1 MMMTK
6 QNNSLKHGSLRK
18 VISVGFLLTFCLVGV
33 ACSKQVATTNNNAV
47 VPENL
52 KVQKEEKGNL
62 TKEEY
67 QALREALV
75 KNGLYI
81 NKDDTI
87 GGVFNLS
94 DGSTMRVYRLD
105 GDGNL
110 FGVVKVGDNK
120 EKIAKFDYASVLT
133 FIERK
138 ESVSVK

>member
-1 MMMTK
+1 MMMIK
-6 QNNSLKHGSLRK
+6 QNNSLNRGLLRK
-18 VISVGFLLTFCLVGV
+18 AISIGFLLTFCVVGV
-33 ACSKQVATTNNNAV
+33 ACSKQVATVDNNAV
-47 VPENL
+47 VPESL
-52 KVQKEEKGNL
+52 KAQKEEKGSL

-110 FGVVKVGDNK
+110 WGVVKVGDNV
-120 EKIAKFDYASVLT
+120 EKVAMFDYASVLT

>member
-1 MMMTK
+1 MTK
-6 QNNSLKHGSLRK
+6 TKLNNYSKHGLLRK
-18 VISVGFLLTFCLVGV
+18 AISIGFLLTFCVVGV
-33 ACSKQVATTNNNAV
+33 ACSKQVASVDNNAE
-47 VPENL
+47 VPESL

-110 FGVVKVGDNK
+110 WGVVKVGENQ
-120 EKIAKFDYASVLT
+120 EKIAVFDYVSVLT
-133 FIERK
+133 YIERK
-138 ESVSVK
+138 DSAKVE

>member
-1 MMMTK
+1 MIK
-6 QNNSLKHGSLRK
+6 QNNSLNRGLLRK
-18 VISVGFLLTFCLVGV
+18 AISIGFLLTFCVVGV
-33 ACSKQVATTNNNAV
+33 ACSKQVATVDNNAV
-47 VPENL
+47 VPESL
-52 KVQKEEKGNL
+52 KAQKEEKGNL

-67 QALREALV
+67 QSLREALV

-110 FGVVKVGDNK
+110 WGVVKVGDNV
-120 EKIAKFDYASVLT
+120 EKVAMFDYASVLT

>member
-1 MMMTK
+1 MMIK
-6 QNNSLKHGSLRK
+6 QNNFLKRGLLRK
-18 VISVGFLLTFCLVGV
+18 AISIGFLLTFCVIGV
-33 ACSKQVATTNNNAV
+33 ACSKQSSTVDNNAV
-47 VPENL
+47 VPESL
-52 KVQKEEKGNL
+52 KAQKEETGNL

-110 FGVVKVGDNK
+110 WGVVKVGENQ
-120 EKIAKFDYASVLT
+120 EKIAVFDYASVLT

>member
-1 MMMTK
+1 MMITK
-6 QNNSLKHGSLRK
+6 QNNFLKHGLLRK
-18 VISVGFLLTFCLVGV
+18 AISIGFLLTFCVVGV
-33 ACSKQVATTNNNAV
+33 ACSKQVASVDNNAE
-47 VPENL
+47 VPESL

-67 QALREALV
+67 QSLREALV

-94 DGSTMRVYRLD
+94 DGTTMRIYRLD

-110 FGVVKVGDNK
+110 WGVVKVGENQ
-120 EKIAKFDYASVLT
+120 EKIAVFDYISVLT
-133 FIERK
+133 YIERK
-138 ESVSVK
+138 DSVSVE

>member
-1 MMMTK
+1 MMIK
-6 QNNSLKHGSLRK
+6 QNNSLKHGLLRK
-18 VISVGFLLTFCLVGV
+18 AISIGFLLTFCVIGV
-33 ACSKQVATTNNNAV
+33 ACSKQSSTVDNNAV
-47 VPENL
+47 VPESL
-52 KVQKEEKGNL
+52 KAQKEETGNL

-110 FGVVKVGDNK
+110 WGVVKVGENQ
-120 EKIAKFDYASVLT
+120 EKIAVFDYASVLT

>member
-1 MMMTK
+1 MMMIK
-6 QNNSLKHGSLRK
+6 QNNSLKHGLLRK
-18 VISVGFLLTFCLVGV
+18 AISIGFLLTFCVVGV
-33 ACSKQVATTNNNAV
+33 ACSKQSSTVDNNAV
-47 VPENL
+47 VPESL
-52 KVQKEEKGNL
+52 KAQKEETGNL

-67 QALREALV
+67 QTLREALV

-110 FGVVKVGDNK
+110 WGVVKVGENQ
-120 EKIAKFDYASVLT
+120 EKIAVFDYASVLT

>member
-1 MMMTK
+1 MMMIK
-6 QNNSLKHGSLRK
+6 QNNSLKHGLLRK
-18 VISVGFLLTFCLVGV
+18 AISIGFLLTFCVVGV
-33 ACSKQVATTNNNAV
+33 ACSKQSSTVDSNAV
-47 VPENL
+47 VPESL
-52 KVQKEEKGNL
+52 KAQKEETGNL

-110 FGVVKVGDNK
+110 WGVVKVGDNV
-120 EKIAKFDYASVLT
+120 EKVAMFDYASVLT

>member
-1 MMMTK
+1 MMIK
-6 QNNSLKHGSLRK
+6 QNNSLNRGLLRK
-18 VISVGFLLTFCLVGV
+18 AISIGFLLTFCVVGV
-33 ACSKQVATTNNNAV
+33 ACSKQSSTVDNNAV
-47 VPENL
+47 VPESL
-52 KVQKEEKGNL
+52 KAQKEEKGNL

-67 QALREALV
+67 KALRKALV
-75 KNGLYI
+75 NNGLYI

-110 FGVVKVGDNK
+110 WGVVKVGENQ
-120 EKIAKFDYASVLT
+120 EKIAVFDYASVLT

>member
-1 MMMTK
+1 MMMIK
-6 QNNSLKHGSLRK
+6 QNNSLKRGLLRK
-18 VISVGFLLTFCLVGV
+18 AISIGFLLTFCVVGV
-33 ACSKQVATTNNNAV
+33 ACSKQSSTVDNNAV
-47 VPENL
+47 VPESL
-52 KVQKEEKGNL
+52 KAQKEETGNL

-67 QALREALV
+67 QTLREALV

-110 FGVVKVGDNK
+110 WGVVKVGENQ
-120 EKIAKFDYASVLT
+120 EKIAVFDYVSVLT
-133 FIERK
+133 YIERK
-138 ESVSVK
+138 DSVSVE

>member
-1 MMMTK
+1 MMTTK
-6 QNNSLKHGSLRK
+6 QNNSLKHGLLRK
-18 VISVGFLLTFCLVGV
+18 AISIGFLLTFCVVGV
-33 ACSKQVATTNNNAV
+33 ACSKQVASVDNNAE
-47 VPENL
+47 VPESL

-110 FGVVKVGDNK
+110 WGVVKVGDNV
-120 EKIAKFDYASVLT
+120 EKVAMFDYASVLT

>member
-1 MMMTK
+1 MMITK
-6 QNNSLKHGSLRK
+6 QNNSLKHGLLRK
-18 VISVGFLLTFCLVGV
+18 VISIGFLLTFCLVGV
-33 ACSKQVATTNNNAV
+33 ACSKQASTVDNNV
-47 VPENL
+47 EVPESL

-110 FGVVKVGDNK
+110 WGVVNVGENQ
-120 EKIAKFDYASVLT
+120 EKIAVFDYVSVLT
-133 FIERK
+133 YIERK
-138 ESVSVK
+138 DSAKVE

>member
-1 MMMTK
+1 MMMIK
-6 QNNSLKHGSLRK
+6 QNNSLNRGLLRK
-18 VISVGFLLTFCLVGV
+18 AISIGFLLTFCVVGV
-33 ACSKQVATTNNNAV
+33 ACSKQVATVDNNAV
-47 VPENL
+47 VPESL
-52 KVQKEEKGNL
+52 KAQKEEKGNL

-110 FGVVKVGDNK
+110 WGVVKVGDNV
-120 EKIAKFDYASVLT
+120 EKVAMFDYASVLT

>member
-1 MMMTK
+1 MMMIK
-6 QNNSLKHGSLRK
+6 QNNSLNRGLLRK
-18 VISVGFLLTFCLVGV
+18 AISIGFLLTFCVIGV
-33 ACSKQVATTNNNAV
+33 ACSKQSSTVDNNAV
-47 VPENL
+47 VPESL
-52 KVQKEEKGNL
+52 KAQKEEQGNL

-67 QALREALV
+67 QALRKALV
-75 KNGLYI
+75 NNGLYI

-110 FGVVKVGDNK
+110 WGVVKVGENQ
-120 EKIAKFDYASVLT
+120 EKIAVFDYASVLT

>member
-1 MMMTK
+1 MMIK
-6 QNNSLKHGSLRK
+6 QNNSLKRGLLRK
-18 VISVGFLLTFCLVGV
+18 AISIGFLLTFCVVGV
-33 ACSKQVATTNNNAV
+33 ACSKQVATVDNSAV
-47 VPENL
+47 VPESL
-52 KVQKEEKGNL
+52 KAQKEEKGNL

-110 FGVVKVGDNK
+110 WGVVKVGDNV
-120 EKIAKFDYASVLT
+120 EKIAMFDYASVLT

>member
-1 MMMTK
+1 MMMIK
-6 QNNSLKHGSLRK
+6 QNNSLNRGLLRK
-18 VISVGFLLTFCLVGV
+18 AISIGFLLTFCVVGV
-33 ACSKQVATTNNNAV
+33 ACSKQVATVDNNAV
-47 VPENL
+47 VPESL
-52 KVQKEEKGNL
+52 KAQKEEKGNL

-75 KNGLYI
+75 QNGLYI

-110 FGVVKVGDNK
+110 WGVVKVGDNV
-120 EKIAKFDYASVLT
+120 EKVAMFDYASVLT

>member
-1 MMMTK
+1 MMMIK
-6 QNNSLKHGSLRK
+6 QNNSLKRGLLRK
-18 VISVGFLLTFCLVGV
+18 AISIGFLLTFCVVGV
-33 ACSKQVATTNNNAV
+33 ACSKQSSTVDNNAV
-47 VPENL
+47 VPESL
-52 KVQKEEKGNL
+52 KAQKEEKGNL

-67 QALREALV
+67 KSLRKALV
-75 KNGLYI
+75 NNGLYI

-110 FGVVKVGDNK
+110 WGVVKVGENQ
-120 EKIAKFDYASVLT
+120 EKIAVFDYASVLT

>member
-1 MMMTK
+1 MMMIK
-6 QNNSLKHGSLRK
+6 QNNSLNRGLLRK
-18 VISVGFLLTFCLVGV
+18 AISIGFLLTFCVVGV
-33 ACSKQVATTNNNAV
+33 ACSKQVATVDNNAV
-47 VPENL
+47 VPESL
-52 KVQKEEKGNL
+52 KAQKEEKGNL

-110 FGVVKVGDNK
+110 WGVVKVGENQ
-120 EKIAKFDYASVLT
+120 EKIAGFDYASVLT

>member
-1 MMMTK
+1 MMMIK
-6 QNNSLKHGSLRK
+6 QNNSLKHGLLRK
-18 VISVGFLLTFCLVGV
+18 AISIGFLLTFCVIGV
-33 ACSKQVATTNNNAV
+33 ACSKQSSTVDNNAV
-47 VPENL
+47 VPESL
-52 KVQKEEKGNL
+52 KAQKEETGNL

-110 FGVVKVGDNK
+110 WGVVKVGENQ
-120 EKIAKFDYASVLT
+120 EKIAVFDYASVLT

>member
-1 MMMTK
+1 MMMIK
-6 QNNSLKHGSLRK
+6 QNNSLNRGLLRK
-18 VISVGFLLTFCLVGV
+18 AISIGFLLTFCVVGV
-33 ACSKQVATTNNNAV
+33 ACSKQVATVDNNAV
-47 VPENL
+47 VPESL
-52 KVQKEEKGNL
+52 KSQKEEKGNL

-110 FGVVKVGDNK
+110 WGVVKVGDNV
-120 EKIAKFDYASVLT
+120 EKVAMFDYASVLT

>member
-1 MMMTK
+1 MMMIK
-6 QNNSLKHGSLRK
+6 QNNSLNRGLLRK
-18 VISVGFLLTFCLVGV
+18 AISIGFLLTFCVVGV
-33 ACSKQVATTNNNAV
+33 ACSKQVATVDNNAV
-47 VPENL
+47 VPDSL
-52 KVQKEEKGNL
+52 KAQKEETGNL

-110 FGVVKVGDNK
+110 WGVVKVGDNV
-120 EKIAKFDYASVLT
+120 EKVAMFDYASVLT

>member
-1 MMMTK
+1 MMMIK
-6 QNNSLKHGSLRK
+6 QNNSLNRGLLRK
-18 VISVGFLLTFCLVGV
+18 AISIGFLLTFCVVGV
-33 ACSKQVATTNNNAV
+33 ACSKQVATVDNNAV

-52 KVQKEEKGNL
+52 KAQKEEKGNL

-110 FGVVKVGDNK
+110 WGVVKVGDNV
-120 EKIAKFDYASVLT
+120 EKVAMFDYASVLT

>member
-33 ACSKQVATTNNNAV
+33 ACSKQVATTDNNAV

-52 KVQKEEKGNL
+52 KAQKEEKGNL

-67 QALREALV
+67 HALREALV

>member
-1 MMMTK
+1 MMMIK
-6 QNNSLKHGSLRK
+6 QNNSLKHGLLRK
-18 VISVGFLLTFCLVGV
+18 AISIGFLLTFCVIGV
-33 ACSKQVATTNNNAV
+33 ACSKQSSTVDNNAV
-47 VPENL
+47 VPESL
-52 KVQKEEKGNL
+52 KAQKEEQGNL

-67 QALREALV
+67 QTLREALV

-110 FGVVKVGDNK
+110 WGVVKVGENQ
-120 EKIAKFDYASVLT
+120 EKIAVFDYASVLT

>member
-1 MMMTK
+1 MMMIK
-6 QNNSLKHGSLRK
+6 QNNSLKRGLLRK
-18 VISVGFLLTFCLVGV
+18 AISIGFLLTFCVIGV
-33 ACSKQVATTNNNAV
+33 ACSKQSSTVDNNAV
-47 VPENL
+47 VPESL
-52 KVQKEEKGNL
+52 KAQKEEKGNL

-67 QALREALV
+67 KALRKALV

-110 FGVVKVGDNK
+110 WGVVKVGDNV
-120 EKIAKFDYASVLT
+120 EKVAMFDYASVLT

>member
-1 MMMTK
+1 MMMIK
-6 QNNSLKHGSLRK
+6 QNNSLKHGLLRK
-18 VISVGFLLTFCLVGV
+18 AISIGFLLTFCVVGV
-33 ACSKQVATTNNNAV
+33 ACSKQSSTLDNNAV
-47 VPENL
+47 VPESL
-52 KVQKEEKGNL
+52 KAQKEETGNL

-110 FGVVKVGDNK
+110 WGVVKVGENQ
-120 EKIAKFDYASVLT
+120 EKIAVFDYASVLT

>member
-1 MMMTK
+1 MMMIK
-6 QNNSLKHGSLRK
+6 QNNSLKRGLLRK
-18 VISVGFLLTFCLVGV
+18 AISIGFLLTFCVVGV
-33 ACSKQVATTNNNAV
+33 ACSKQVATVDNSAV
-47 VPENL
+47 VPESL
-52 KVQKEEKGNL
+52 KAQKEEKGNL

-94 DGSTMRVYRLD
+94 DGSTMRVYHLD

-110 FGVVKVGDNK
+110 WGVVKVGDNV
-120 EKIAKFDYASVLT
+120 EKIAMFDYASVLT

>member
-1 MMMTK
+1 MMTTK
-6 QNNSLKHGSLRK
+6 QNNSLKHGLLRK
-18 VISVGFLLTFCLVGV
+18 AISIGFLLTFCVVGV
-33 ACSKQVATTNNNAV
+33 ACSKQVATVNNNV
-47 VPENL
+47 EVPESL

-110 FGVVKVGDNK
+110 WGVVKVGENQ
-120 EKIAKFDYASVLT
+120 EKIAVFDYISVLT
-133 FIERK
+133 YIERK
-138 ESVSVK
+138 DSAKVE

>member
-1 MMMTK
+1 MMMIK
-6 QNNSLKHGSLRK
+6 QNNSLKHGLLRK
-18 VISVGFLLTFCLVGV
+18 AISIGFLLTFCVIGV
-33 ACSKQVATTNNNAV
+33 ACSKQSSTVDNNAV
-47 VPENL
+47 VPESL
-52 KVQKEEKGNL
+52 KAQKEETGNL

-110 FGVVKVGDNK
+110 WGVVKVGDNV
-120 EKIAKFDYASVLT
+120 EKVAMFDYASVLT

>member
-1 MMMTK
+1 MMIK
-6 QNNSLKHGSLRK
+6 QNNSLKRGLLRK
-18 VISVGFLLTFCLVGV
+18 AISIGFLLTFCVVGV
-33 ACSKQVATTNNNAV
+33 ACSKQVATVDNSAV
-47 VPENL
+47 VPESL
-52 KVQKEEKGNL
+52 KAQKEEKGNL

-94 DGSTMRVYRLD
+94 DGSTMRVYHLD

-110 FGVVKVGDNK
+110 WGVVKVGDNV
-120 EKIAKFDYASVLT
+120 EKIAMFDYASVLT

>member
-1 MMMTK
+1 MMMIK
-6 QNNSLKHGSLRK
+6 QNNSLNRGLLRK
-18 VISVGFLLTFCLVGV
+18 AISISFLLVFCLVGV
-33 ACSKQVATTNNNAV
+33 ACSKQVATVDNNAV
-47 VPENL
+47 VPESL
-52 KVQKEEKGNL
+52 KAQKEETGNL

-67 QALREALV
+67 KALREALV

-110 FGVVKVGDNK
+110 WGVVKVGENQ
-120 EKIAKFDYASVLT
+120 EKIAVFDYASVLT

>member
-1 MMMTK
+1 MMMIK
-6 QNNSLKHGSLRK
+6 QNNSLKRGLLRK
-18 VISVGFLLTFCLVGV
+18 AISIGFLLTFCVVGV
-33 ACSKQVATTNNNAV
+33 ACSKQSSTVDNNAV
-47 VPENL
+47 VPESL
-52 KVQKEEKGNL
+52 KAQKEETGNL

-67 QALREALV
+67 QTLREALV

-110 FGVVKVGDNK
+110 WGVVKVGDNV
-120 EKIAKFDYASVLT
+120 EKVAMFDYASVLT

>member
-1 MMMTK
+1 MMMIK
-6 QNNSLKHGSLRK
+6 QNNSLKRGLLRK
-18 VISVGFLLTFCLVGV
+18 AISIGFLLTFCVVGV
-33 ACSKQVATTNNNAV
+33 ACSKQSSTVDNNAV
-47 VPENL
+47 VPESL
-52 KVQKEEKGNL
+52 KAQKEETGNL

-67 QALREALV
+67 KALRKALV
-75 KNGLYI
+75 NNGLYI

-110 FGVVKVGDNK
+110 WGVVKVGENQ
-120 EKIAKFDYASVLT
+120 EKIAVFDYASVLT

>member
-1 MMMTK
+1 MMMIK
-6 QNNSLKHGSLRK
+6 QNNSLKRGLLRK
-18 VISVGFLLTFCLVGV
+18 AISISFLLAFCLVGV
-33 ACSKQVATTNNNAV
+33 ACSKQVATVDNNAV
-47 VPENL
+47 VPESL
-52 KVQKEEKGNL
+52 KAQKEEQGNL

-110 FGVVKVGDNK
+110 LGVVKVGDNV
-120 EKIAKFDYASVLT
+120 EKVAMFDYASVLT

>member
-1 MMMTK
+1 MMTTK
-6 QNNSLKHGSLRK
+6 QNNSLKHGLLRK
-18 VISVGFLLTFCLVGV
+18 AISVGFLLTFCVVGV
-33 ACSKQVATTNNNAV
+33 ACSKQVASVDNNAE
-47 VPENL
+47 VPESL

-110 FGVVKVGDNK
+110 WGVVKVGDNV
-120 EKIAKFDYASVLT
+120 EKIAMFDYASVLT

>member
-1 MMMTK
+1 MTTTK
-6 QNNSLKHGSLRK
+6 QNNYSRHGLLRK
-18 VISVGFLLTFCLVGV
+18 AISIGFLLTFCVVGV
-33 ACSKQVATTNNNAV
+33 ACSKQVASVDNNAE
-47 VPENL
+47 VPESL

-94 DGSTMRVYRLD
+94 DGATMRVYRLD

-110 FGVVKVGDNK
+110 WGVVNVGENQ
-120 EKIAKFDYASVLT
+120 EKIAVFDYVSVLT
-133 FIERK
+133 YIERK
-138 ESVSVK
+138 DSAKVE